1 MSVMTVRTLCLTE
14 FLLVYEV
21 VSEDPTLGYP
31 ASIALR
37 TCHNEF
43 LELASAFPDDAN
55 TGAPNKNQ
63 WVFPWLFERL
73 RTRES
78 QKWSGT
84 NMHPSHNNNKLGNI
98 MNAFAH
104 FVYEASQNT
113 VVLADIQS
121 MFLSV
126 FICH

>member
-1 MSVMTVRTLCLTE
+1 
-14 FLLVYEV
+14 
-21 VSEDPTLGYP
+21 
-31 ASIALR
+31 
-37 TCHNEF
+37 
-43 LELASAFPDDAN
+43 
-55 TGAPNKNQ
+55 
-63 WVFPWLFERL
+63 WLFERL

-113 VVLADIQS
+113 VVLADIQTS
-121 MFLSV
+121 TFNNKDILFDLMTHTKTGNSIIGDHGKAGIRT
-126 FICH
+126 FIDTHGC